1 MKTKLFAPVV
11 FLLLVSLTIQA
22 QDNKIRFGVLGGL
35 NFQNINGKDAS
46 GDKLENN
53 LKLGFH
59 LGANAMIGI
68 APEFYFQ
75 PGLLLT
81 TKGTRYD
88 VTGSTVRLNI
98 SYIEVPL
105 NLLYRSQLGNGN
117 MLLGFGPYLAFGVGG
132 KLKPGSGS
140 SVDIKFRNEVSSA
153 GWEYAY
159 LRRFDSGANIFF
171 GYELPSGLFGQ
182 INAQLGML
190 KINPKYSGTT
200 SKAIEKNTGFGISV
214 GYRF

>member
-1 MKTKLFAPVV
+1 MKTKLFMVVV
-11 FLLLVSLTIQA
+11 FLMLVSPTIQA

-81 TKGTRYD
+81 TKATKSALPIS
-88 VTGSTVRLNI
+88 TGKWKCTTGIWTLPGFWRRRKIETWIRII
-98 SYIEVPL
+98 S
-105 NLLYRSQLGNGN
+105 
-117 MLLGFGPYLAFGVGG
+117 
-132 KLKPGSGS
+132 
-140 SVDIKFRNEVSSA
+140 
-153 GWEYAY
+153 
-159 LRRFDSGANIFF
+159 
-171 GYELPSGLFGQ
+171 
-182 INAQLGML
+182 
-190 KINPKYSGTT
+190 
-200 SKAIEKNTGFGISV
+200 
-214 GYRF
+214 

>member
-22 QDNKIRFGVLGGL
+22 QDNKIRFSMLGGL

-59 LGANAMIGI
+59 IGANAMIGI

-75 PGLLLT
+75 TGLLLT
-81 TKGTRYD
+81 TKGTKYD
-88 VTGSTVRLNI
+88 VTGSTVKLNV

-105 NLLYRSQLGNGN
+105 NLLYRSQLGDGN
-117 MLLGFGPYLAFGVGG
+117 VLLGFGPYLAFGVGG
-132 KLKPGSGS
+132 KLKPESGS
-140 SVDIKFRNEVSSA
+140 SVDVKFKNEVTS
-153 GWEYAY
+153 GDLDYLY

-190 KINPKYSGTT
+190 KINPKYTGS